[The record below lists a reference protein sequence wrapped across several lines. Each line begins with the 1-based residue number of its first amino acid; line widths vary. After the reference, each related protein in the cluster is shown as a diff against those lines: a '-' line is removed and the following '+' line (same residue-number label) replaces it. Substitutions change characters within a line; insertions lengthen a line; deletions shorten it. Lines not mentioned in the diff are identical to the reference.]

1 MIINNDKDDN
11 DDNNDN
17 NTYHICLYVDWN
29 MLLL

>member
-1 MIINNDKDDN
+1 MIINNDNDDN

>member
-1 MIINNDKDDN
+1 MIINDDKDVTN
-11 DDNNDN
+11 DDDNN